1 MWGEHVRA
9 ALLFRGSSG
18 CTKLLALQY
27 VLRISCVRTN
37 LAVRRRSTNVQLHV
51 SRYRHAITS
60 MTSLHTAQYSF
71 LYTCP
76 VFVSETGGRLLAPS
90 VQFPST
96 NVSSR
101 LSPQLSGQADT
112 IQNASFSPGATLLFR
127 YVLWHSNNGA
137 ATLLAVVVSHHGQQ
151 SPKSSHSASQ
161 RQSWLSNIAH

>member
-1 MWGEHVRA
+1 MWGKHVRA

-18 CTKLLALQY
+18 CTNLLALQS

-37 LAVRRRSTNVQLHV
+37 PAVRRRSINVQPHV

-60 MTSLHTAQYSF
+60 MTPLHTAQYSF

-76 VFVSETGGRLLAPS
+76 VLVSETGGRLLAPS